1 MTTTEVVL
9 LDGQPCSVRRLGIFE
24 LDRVGTDLVGPFRY
38 NFTLAN
44 GQEVEEEYDI
54 SRISTPPAHPG
65 VPEHEIAER
74 SPQWWALLEWQ
85 TYKAAV
91 EHERNRLN
99 SVTGYVIEVSAYIA
113 ESCLAVEDRNRIVD
127 IEDWKLV
134 YDAALVPQLTPEI
147 LADTF
152 KKNFGAIFDGLEVF
166 DALRRTTKGSGSY
179 DTIRAWEIQAM
190 AQFGYGTEEEWSELS
205 LEERARKVA
214 AVNLPKIMESLES
227 DKSSKEAARNNG

>member
-9 LDGQPCSVRRLGIFE
+9 SDGQPCSVRRLGIFE
-24 LDRVGTDLVGPFRY
+24 LDPIGTDLVGPFRY
-38 NFTLAN
+38 KFTLAN

-65 VPEHEIAER
+65 VPENEIVER

-91 EHERNRLN
+91 EHERKRLE
-99 SVTGYVIEVSAYIA
+99 SVTNYVTEVSGYIA
-113 ESCLAVEDRNRIVD
+113 SSCLSPEDRNRIVD
-127 IEDWKLV
+127 LEDWKLV
-134 YDAALVPQLTPEI
+134 YDVALVPQLTPDI
-147 LADTF
+147 LAETF
-152 KKNFGAIFDGLEVF
+152 KKNFGAIFDGLEIF

-179 DTIRAWEIQAM
+179 DAIRAWEIQAM
-190 AQFGYGTEEEWSELS
+190 AAFGYQTEEEWSELS

-214 AVNLPKIMESLES
+214 AVNLPRIMENLES
-227 DKSSKEAARNNG
+227 DKTRREM